1 MARSLTVLPQI
12 PQVPLAGATRR
23 ACFRRFRRHRPPG
36 PARTTPGLRRL
47 RTVRVLRA
55 CPDRRRLR
63 SRRRTSGDQGP
74 GRPVPPPRGPAVRQ
88 VRRVSVQVAPQ
99 AGLTSRPRDLV
110 AARPPRGPRVL
121 ARPGQV
127 HPGQADRA
135 PAPVARVLALGQAIT
150 RSARPRPAWGQRLRP
165 GHRRLERPVSPL
177 IRAVLDSRRAR
188 RVPQLV
194 LAVPVRPVAVRA
206 ALVVLVVPVL
216 VALVRADLG
225 RVR

>member
-1 MARSLTVLPQI
+1 MARSLTVPPQI
-12 PQVPLAGATRR
+12 PQAGATRR

-47 RTVRVLRA
+47 RTVRVLRG

-74 GRPVPPPRGPAVRQ
+74 GRPVPPPRGPAGRQ
-88 VRRVSVQVAPQ
+88 VRRVSVQVA
-99 AGLTSRPRDLV
+99 TSRPRDLV

-127 HPGQADRA
+127 HLGQADRA

-165 GHRRLERPVSPL
+165 GPRRLERPVSPL
-177 IRAVLDSRRAR
+177 IPAVLDSRQAR
-188 RVPQLV
+188 RVPQVV

>member
-1 MARSLTVLPQI
+1 MARSLTVPPQI
-12 PQVPLAGATRR
+12 PQAGATRR

-47 RTVRVLRA
+47 RTVRVLRG

-74 GRPVPPPRGPAVRQ
+74 GRPVPPPRGPAGRQ
-88 VRRVSVQVAPQ
+88 VRRVSVQVAPWP
-99 AGLTSRPRDLV
+99 TSRPRDLV

-127 HPGQADRA
+127 HLGQADRA

-165 GHRRLERPVSPL
+165 GPRRLERPVSPL
-177 IRAVLDSRRAR
+177 IPAVLDSRQAR
-188 RVPQLV
+188 RVPQVV